1 METWLPSLVDRDALV
16 RPAKEDAEVSR
27 RHLEM
32 MLWNA
37 FDVEPLEDGI
47 THPAEQILN
56 EAVQNF
62 DKALDWL
69 EGIAVDAASPAFAA
83 SVLRCLGRLRDLG
96 TVAWRENLV
105 RGALSSPDIQMRD
118 AGLQAAE
125 TWGGAAM
132 REALE
137 AHLSFESAP
146 WLREAM
152 SDVIEDLRD

>member
-1 METWLPSLVDRDALV
+1 MELIDSPRTQLESAL
-16 RPAKEDAEVSR
+16 R
-27 RHLEM
+27 
-32 MLWNA
+32 NA
-37 FDVEPLEDGI
+37 FDMAPIEDG
-47 THPAEQILN
+47 TSHPAEQII
-56 EAVQNF
+56 AA
-62 DKALDWL
+62 ALDASGTALEWL
-69 EGIAVDAASPAFAA
+69 HALVRDADSPTLAAST
-83 SVLRCLGRLRDLG
+83 LRCLGRLRDVG

-105 RGALSSPDIQMRD
+105 RGALSSSDIQVRD